1 MITRRCNFE
10 CPIVAKASVEGTNQ
24 QRDLEVAAT
33 ARASRYAAF
42 ALLG

>member
-10 CPIVAKASVEGTNQ
+10 CPIAAKASVEGTSQ

-33 ARASRYAAF
+33 AKASKYVAF